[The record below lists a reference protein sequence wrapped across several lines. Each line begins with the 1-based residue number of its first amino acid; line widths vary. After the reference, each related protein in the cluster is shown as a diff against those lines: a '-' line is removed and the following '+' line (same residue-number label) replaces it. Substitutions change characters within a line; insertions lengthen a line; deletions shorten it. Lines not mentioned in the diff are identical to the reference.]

1 MKLPAELD
9 DLMWEVAEADTPEL
23 MDDFAA
29 RYPEHKA
36 ELLKRIKMV
45 RQLKGARPKQ
55 KPRAAFKPRPAPP
68 PARVSIS
75 PLWVAVGAFCLLVLG
90 VFAGIGITSLLLPK
104 PDSSQQARLLK
115 STPEDGASLERST
128 WIPNPPPQQPA
139 ADSSAAVTPSVPVQ
153 PSPEALPPV
162 DSRITVINEKI
173 RLSRVLNEVAVKAG
187 IRIQAAPGMPEVD
200 VAVEYHDLS
209 AMAVL
214 SDLGRTCGFTPLRQ
228 TDSEVLLIPTV
239 DRENPPKGVL
249 GGSVEVEGGASADE
263 SGLPGTTS
271 LSGRIGR

>member
-1 MKLPAELD
+1 MKLPAEID

-55 KPRAAFKPRPAPP
+55 KPRAAFKPRPVPP

-75 PLWVAVGAFCLLVLG
+75 PLWVAAGAFCLLVVG
-90 VFAGIGITSLLLPK
+90 VLAGVGVTSLLLPK
-104 PDSSQQARLLK
+104 PDSNLQAGRSK
-115 STPEDGASLERST
+115 MNPEDGSSLERST

-139 ADSSAAVTPSVPVQ
+139 SDSGAAPAPNAQ
-153 PSPEALPPV
+153 PQPEPERVPPV

-173 RLSRVLNEVAVKAG
+173 SLSRVLNEVAVKAG

-209 AMAVL
+209 AMTVL

-228 TDSEVLLIPTV
+228 TDNEVLLIPTV

-249 GGSVEVEGGASADE
+249 GGSVEVESGSDSE
-263 SGLPGTTS
+263 ENGLPGTSS

>member
-1 MKLPAELD
+1 MKLPAEID

-29 RYPEHKA
+29 RYPEHKS

-55 KPRAAFKPRPAPP
+55 KPRAAFRPRPVPP
-68 PARVSIS
+68 PFRVSLS
-75 PLWVAVGAFCLLVLG
+75 PLWAAAGAFCFLVVG
-90 VFAGIGITSLLLPK
+90 VLAGVGVTSLLSKSGENL
-104 PDSSQQARLLK
+104 QASRLK
-115 STPEDGASLERST
+115 SNPEDGTSLERST
-128 WIPNPPPQQPA
+128 WIPNPPPQQPS
-139 ADSSAAVTPSVPVQ
+139 ADTGSNSTPNDPPQ
-153 PSPEALPPV
+153 PEPERVPPV
-162 DSRITVINEKI
+162 DSRITVINEGI

-200 VAVEYHDLS
+200 VAVEYHDLP

-228 TDSEVLLIPTV
+228 TDNEVLLIPTV

-249 GGSVEVEGGASADE
+249 GGSVEVDGGAE
-263 SGLPGTTS
+263 EGENGLPGTSS